1 MNAETETATDPVI
14 VTQRDRA
21 LCIELNRPA
30 VGNALDW
37 ATLEGLHRAFTRLNE
52 DEGLWAGVLTA
63 AGDGM
68 FCVGADLKK
77 LPQQVAEKMKDGIAP
92 PDTIMHGLR
101 VRKPLLCAITGDAL
115 GGGVELAL
123 ACDMRIA
130 ADHVRLSLPEA
141 RVGLIPAGGATYRLP
156 QLIGRGRAL
165 RMMLTGE
172 PVGAI
177 EALEWGLVDRVVPK
191 DDLDAAVGEWI
202 DTILRSAPLAVQA
215 IKELVEASSAAT
227 GTEALAAEA
236 AAIARIQR
244 TADAAEGPLAFR
256 ERRAPVW
263 SGR

>member
-1 MNAETETATDPVI
+1 MHDETEPVI
-14 VTQRDRA
+14 VTERDRA
-21 LCIELNRPA
+21 LHIQLNRPT

-37 ATLEGLHRAFTRLNE
+37 ATLEGLRRAFTRLNE
-52 DEGLWAGVLTA
+52 DERLWAGVLTA
-63 AGDGM
+63 AGDNM
-68 FCVGADLKK
+68 FCAGADLKR
-77 LPQQVAEKMKDGIAP
+77 LPQQVAEKLKQGIAP

-101 VRKPLLCAITGDAL
+101 VRKPVLCGLNGDAL
-115 GGGVELAL
+115 GGGLELAL

-130 ADHVRLSLPEA
+130 ADHVRLALPEA

-156 QLIGRGRAL
+156 QLIGRGHAL

-172 PVGAI
+172 PISAT
-177 EALEWGLVDRVVPK
+177 EAFEWGLVDRVVPK
-191 DDLDAAVGEWI
+191 GDFDETIGEWI

-215 IKELVEASSAAT
+215 IKELVDASSSAPAT
-227 GTEALAAEA
+227 LEAEA

-263 SGR
+263 CGR

>member
-1 MNAETETATDPVI
+1 MSDETEPVI
-14 VTQRDRA
+14 VTERDRA
-21 LCIELNRPA
+21 LYIQLNRPT

-37 ATLEGLHRAFTRLNE
+37 DTLEGLHRAFTRLNE

-63 AGDGM
+63 AGDAM
-68 FCVGADLKK
+68 FCAGADLKR
-77 LPQQVAEKMKDGIAP
+77 LPRQVAEKLKQGIAP

-101 VRKPLLCAITGDAL
+101 VRKPLLCAINGDAL
-115 GGGVELAL
+115 GGGLELAL

-156 QLIGRGRAL
+156 QLIGRGHAL

-172 PVGAI
+172 PVSAT
-177 EALEWGLVDRVVPK
+177 EAFAWGLVDRVVPS
-191 DDLDAAVGEWI
+191 DDLKTATGEWI

-215 IKELVEASSAAT
+215 IKELVDASSPAT
-227 GTEALAAEA
+227 DALAAEA

-263 SGR
+263 CGR

>member
-1 MNAETETATDPVI
+1 MRDDTEPVI
-14 VTQRDRA
+14 VTERDRA
-21 LCIELNRPA
+21 LCIQLNRPTF
-30 VGNALDW
+30 GNALDW

-63 AGDGM
+63 AGDAM
-68 FCVGADLKK
+68 FCAGADLKR
-77 LPQQVAEKMKDGIAP
+77 LPQQVAEKLKEGVAP

-101 VRKPLLCAITGDAL
+101 VRKPLLCAINGDAL
-115 GGGVELAL
+115 GGGLELAL

-130 ADHVRLSLPEA
+130 ADHVRLAMPEA

-156 QLIGRGRAL
+156 KLIGRGHAL

-172 PVGAI
+172 PVVAS
-177 EALEWGLVDRVVPK
+177 EAFNLGMVDRVVPS
-191 DDLDAAVGEWI
+191 DDLETATGEWI
-202 DTILRSAPLAVQA
+202 ETILRSAPLAIQA
-215 IKELVEASSAAT
+215 IKELVDASLPAT
-227 GTEALAAEA
+227 DALAAEA

-263 SGR
+263 CGR